1 MAGKQGV
8 KDGFRQTMAL
18 AHSWAGLFPGWLL
31 YAVFLTGSLTY
42 YRQEISQWMRPELSG
57 AAVDPQAALHAV
69 ERLRQVGADARLWR
83 IDLPN
88 ARNPVTEILWKGTEG
103 GFRSEQLDPRT
114 GEGLHARET
123 MGGDFIF
130 YFHFDLNAPGQI
142 GRWLICF
149 AAIAMLVAIISGVIT
164 HRRIF
169 ADFFT
174 FRPRK
179 GQRSWL
185 DAHNVAGVA
194 ALPFYLMIS
203 FTGLVT
209 LTSMFMP
216 WAIQRAYHGD
226 MTAYARD
233 LAGQGIATGALH
245 APPIVP
251 PALSG
256 EAVVQVVKRAESLWP
271 GGRAGRILV
280 DDPASG
286 HATITVERRDSDSIS
301 YDLPWLRFSAD
312 GRLIA
317 RHDGG
322 GPAVTTQGWLYGL
335 HLARFSGAGLRFLF
349 FLSGLLG
356 TAMMATGLILWV
368 IKRRPKHLASARPT
382 AAERTNVAVIAGL
395 PIAIASLLL
404 ANRLLPFGLPGRMGW
419 EASAFFLAWI
429 AALVNASWMAPA
441 QAWTWQ
447 GRCLGLL
454 CLAAPI
460 SQMVVPGSGLFA
472 WIGSGD
478 VVRASVDLAL
488 LATGLLA
495 LGVTTPMKM
504 RRNVVTA

>member
-1 MAGKQGV
+1 M
-8 KDGFRQTMAL
+8 KDGFRQTMAF

-69 ERLRQVGADARLWR
+69 ERLGKVGADARLWR
-83 IDLPN
+83 IDLPD
-88 ARNPVTEILWKGTEG
+88 ARNPVTEILWKGAEG
-103 GFRSEQLDPRT
+103 GFRSELLDPRT
-114 GEGLHARET
+114 GEALRARQT
-123 MGGDFIF
+123 MGGDFLF
-130 YFHFDLNAPGQI
+130 YFHFDLNAPGRI

-149 AAIAMLVAIISGVIT
+149 AAVAMLVAIISGIIT

-185 DAHNVAGVA
+185 DAHNVAGVV

-226 MTAYARD
+226 MAAYARD
-233 LAGQGIATGALH
+233 LAGRGIATAALP
-245 APPIVP
+245 AQPVASPP
-251 PALSG
+251 LSS
-256 EAVVQVVKRAESLWP
+256 ETVDHVVKRAEGLWR

-286 HATITVERRDSDSIS
+286 HATVTVERRDSDGIS
-301 YDLPWLRFSAD
+301 NDLAWLRFEGD
-312 GRLIA
+312 GQLVA

-368 IKRRPKHLASARPT
+368 VKRRPKDVARARPM
-382 AAERTNVAVIAGL
+382 AAECTNVAVIAGL

-404 ANRLLPFGLPGRMGW
+404 ANRLLPFGLSGRMAW

-429 AALVNASWMAPA
+429 AALVNALWMTPA
-441 QAWTWQ
+441 RAWIWQ
-447 GRCLGLL
+447 GRWLGLL
-454 CLAAPI
+454 CLAAPVP
-460 SQMVVPGSGLFA
+460 QMFVPGSGLFA

-478 VVRASVDLAL
+478 IVRASVDMAL
-488 LATGLLA
+488 IATGLLA
-495 LGVTTPMKM
+495 LGVTIRKK
-504 RRNVVTA
+504 VGLSVATA